1 MTALAQFL
9 GSDGLSPISSYT
21 FPDLLAGAHSRP
33 VKFGYKSMSDRV
45 LINVQELLQAIV
57 GNDGSTMVFMASD
70 PVTLSSPWGFAGS
83 ATAPGSGGTFAAIGT
98 YGFKIT
104 ALNATGESG
113 PSSEITVTITATTQT
128 IVLTWTQTPGATGY
142 KIYLTA
148 TPGTYVSPA
157 LLTTIGSGATV
168 TFTVTN
174 GTVGAGAPPT
184 TNTTAGWALTPTLS
198 GAGAGGVWAGTGVK
212 FWTVVALDVAGNQ
225 LGQSAEA
232 TLTVDDITK
241 KVTLVWAAITGAIN
255 YQVWRA
261 TVSQTYT
268 SPALVATLGA
278 VTTYD
283 DTGTGTLPGTLTGA
297 PTFGQPPAVASF
309 TQNPIVVGDVAIGQ
323 EQFFWVILEPPLGT
337 PEDGNPRLAL
347 VIVKET

>member
-9 GSDGLSPISSYT
+9 GSDGVSPISSYT

-33 VKFGYKSMSDRV
+33 VKFGYKSFSDRV
-45 LINVQELLQAIV
+45 LINVQELIQAII
-57 GNDGSTMVFMASD
+57 GNDGSTMVFMAND

-83 ATAPGSGGTFAAIGT
+83 PTAPGSGGTFSATGT
-98 YGFKIT
+98 YGFKIA
-104 ALNATGESG
+104 ALNAAGESG

-128 IVLTWTQTPGATGY
+128 IVLTWVQTPGATGY
-142 KIYLTA
+142 KIFRTA
-148 TPGTYVSPA
+148 IPGTYTTPT
-157 LLTTIGSGATV
+157 LLTTIGAGATI
-168 TFTVTN
+168 TFTDT
-174 GTVGAGAPPT
+174 GAAVSAGVPST
-184 TNTTAGWALTPTLS
+184 TNTTAGWALAPTLS
-198 GAGAGGVWAGTGVK
+198 APGAGGVWAGTGVK
-212 FWTVVALDVAGNQ
+212 FWTIVALDASGNQ
-225 LGQSAEA
+225 LAQSAEA
-232 TLTVDDITK
+232 TLNVDVVTK

-268 SPALVATLGA
+268 SPALVTTLGA

-283 DTGTGTLPGTLTGA
+283 DLGTGTLPGTLTGA
-297 PTFGQPPAVASF
+297 PTFGQPPAVGSF
-309 TQNPIVVGDVAIGQ
+309 TQNPIVVGNIAIAQ

-337 PEDGNPRLAL
+337 PETGNPRLAL